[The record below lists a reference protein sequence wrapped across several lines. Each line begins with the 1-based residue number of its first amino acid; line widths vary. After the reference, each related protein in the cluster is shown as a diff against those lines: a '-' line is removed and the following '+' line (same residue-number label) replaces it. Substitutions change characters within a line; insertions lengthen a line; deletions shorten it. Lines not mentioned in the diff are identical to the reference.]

1 MTHGSTPGELKT
13 IALASGRDRPGTREF
28 AEPLVAALH
37 QAGVKV
43 LVDEVTAQT
52 CALDWSP
59 RAREELVAEA
69 DMLVVMGGDGT
80 LLRWA
85 HLAAPAGVPVL
96 GVDLGSFGFLAAA
109 KPAAVL
115 ASIPRLLAGDYHIRE
130 RLMLA
135 VEVRRGDEVTS
146 RLVGLNEAVVARTH
160 PGRLVR
166 LDTRLNGELVAVYPV
181 DGLII
186 ATPTGSTA
194 YNLSA
199 GGPLVDPELECFI
212 LNPICP
218 HSLYLR
224 PLVVAAG
231 AVVTVAISAHHGD
244 TETARLIVDG
254 QTDIAISTADLLV
267 IARAPFS
274 ARLVS
279 INSGSFIERLHTKL
293 RWGTE
298 R

>member
-13 IALASGRDRPGTREF
+13 VALASGRDRPGTREF

-43 LVDEVTAQT
+43 LVDEATAQT

-59 RAREELVAEA
+59 RAREELVAQA

-194 YNLSA
+194 YSLSA
-199 GGPLVDPELECFI
+199 GGPIIFPTVAAFI
-212 LNPICP
+212 IAPICP
-218 HSLYLR
+218 HMLTNRPVIVPDSSVIRVCNRGGDGETYL
-224 PLVVAAG
+224 
-231 AVVTVAISAHHGD
+231 T
-244 TETARLIVDG
+244 VDG
-254 QTDIAISTADLLV
+254 QVGEPLHRDDVV
-267 IARAPFS
+267 ICRS
-274 ARLVS
+274 SSNSIRLIRPPKLMFFDVLR
-279 INSGSFIERLHTKL
+279 EKL
-293 RWGTE
+293 RWGE